1 MRVINMAA
9 HIETGTMHAPM
20 NYKSYSLDHLG
31 LVAGLYDELGIGQLI
46 DQLIPQK
53 LDQRTI
59 SIGQAV
65 KAMVINGL
73 GFTQRALYL
82 MPEFY
87 RNHPVE
93 RLIGAGV
100 CAEDLNDTT
109 LGRALDK
116 IYEQGVTELYTPLA
130 AQTVKTLGLD
140 CQTAHIDS
148 TSFHVDGKY
157 NSKTGGGEGVVHI
170 TQGYSRDHRPDLNQ
184 LSFQLISEHQAGIPL
199 LMEPLDGNSVDKNS
213 FRDTINT
220 HVGQLKETLGLEY
233 LIGDSALYVAKTLQ
247 DLEGTLWISRV
258 PETLADARESIASIA
273 PELMA
278 TPDETSFRSIGM
290 TYAGIRQRWLVV
302 YTPEAHHRATESVN
316 RQIRKQTDA
325 AVKSF
330 QKLCRQDFACIEEAQ
345 KALEAYQK
353 KQTLVGI
360 MDAQI
365 VEIPRYKTSGRPGK
379 DQQPDYFSYRIEGS
393 IATILSERKQ
403 RIERKSCYILATN
416 QLDTE
421 QLTEQEIIDK
431 YKNQQK
437 VERGFRFL
445 KDPLFM
451 ASTLFLESPKR
462 IMALTMI
469 MTLCLLLY
477 AALEY
482 KIRQALKKS
491 SQTFPNQKGKMIAN
505 PTARW
510 VFQFFTGIH
519 VLLVKESQAIVLN
532 MNQHHLLIVSLL
544 GSEYEKLYSGN

>member
-1 MRVINMAA
+1 MAA
-9 HIETGTMHAPM
+9 HIETGVMNAPT
-20 NYKSYSLDHLG
+20 NYKSYALDHLG
-31 LVAGLYDELGIGQLI
+31 LVAGLYDELGIGQHL

-53 LDQRTI
+53 HDQQTI

-73 GFTQRALYL
+73 GFTQRTLYL
-82 MPEFY
+82 MPDFY
-87 RNHPVE
+87 QSRPVE
-93 RLIGAGV
+93 RLIGVGV
-100 CAEDLNDTT
+100 RAEDLNDTT

-116 IYEQGVTELYTPLA
+116 LYEQGVTELYTPIA
-130 AQTVKTLGLD
+130 AQTVKSLGLD

-148 TSFHVDGKY
+148 TSFHVDGTY
-157 NSKTGGGEGVVHI
+157 NSKTGTSEGVVHI

-184 LSFQLISEHQAGIPL
+184 LSFQLITEHQAGIPI

-258 PETLADARESIASIA
+258 PETLVDARESIAAIA
-273 PELMA
+273 PDLLA
-278 TPDETSFRSIGM
+278 TPDEASFRSIGM

-302 YTPEAHHRATESVN
+302 YTPEAHHRAIESVN
-316 RQIRKQTDA
+316 RQTRKQTNA
-325 AVKSF
+325 AVKTF

-345 KALEAYQK
+345 KALDAYKK
-353 KQTLVGI
+353 KQTLIGI
-360 MDAQI
+360 VDEQI
-365 VEIPRYKTSGRPGK
+365 VESPRYKTSGRPGK
-379 DQQPDYFSYRIEGS
+379 DQQPDYFSYRIEGA
-393 IATILSERKQ
+393 IATILIERKQ

-416 QLDTE
+416 QLDGE
-421 QLTEQEIIDK
+421 LLSDQEIISK

-451 ASTLFLESPKR
+451 ASTLFLKSPKR

-469 MTLCLLLY
+469 MTLCLLVY

-482 KIRQALKKS
+482 KIRQALKES
-491 SQTFPNQKGKMIAN
+491 SQTFPNQKGEMIPN
-505 PTARW
+505 PTVRW
-510 VFQFFTGIH
+510 IFQFFTGIH
-519 VLLVKESQAIVLN
+519 VLLIQELQAVVLN
-532 MNQHHLLIVSLL
+532 MNQYHFLIVRLL
-544 GSEYEKLYSGN
+544 GVEYEKLYSGN